1 MNSMDFYIGERV
13 ICSEN
18 GVVGDIVKFYKPTAS
33 EEQIMV
39 RTLDGRKYHAPVR
52 TWKPY
57 QFGFT
62 TDQLCLDEFAMIGLD
77 LAHGKDMTGS
87 LLNPYGEY
95 VIKFAENLGKR
106 IKGKEKNDDSSR
118 SSGLLS
124 ILSRV

>member
-1 MNSMDFYIGERV
+1 MNFYIGERV
-13 ICSEN
+13 ICSES
-18 GVVGDIVKFYKPTAS
+18 GIVGDIIKFYKPTAS

-39 RTLDGRKYHAPVR
+39 RTLDGRKYHAPAR

-95 VIKFAENLGKR
+95 VIKFAENHG
-106 IKGKEKNDDSSR
+106 I
-118 SSGLLS
+118 S
-124 ILSRV
+124 IDAAYQHPTCKARLEYFNQTGR

>member
-13 ICSEN
+13 ICSES
-18 GVVGDIVKFYKPTAS
+18 GVIGDIIKFYKPTAS

-39 RTLDGRKYHAPVR
+39 RTLDGLEYHAPAR

-62 TDQLCLDEFAMIGLD
+62 AN
-77 LAHGKDMTGS
+77 GKDTTGS

-95 VIKFAENLGKR
+95 VMKFA
-106 IKGKEKNDDSSR
+106 KNH
-118 SSGLLS
+118 GIS
-124 ILSRV
+124 IDAAHQHPTCKARLEYFNKTGR